1 MSLSANTTIAPNFV
15 QFFLGTPC
23 TTFVAASEYE
33 VHKILGSPRGGILM
47 SHEWVWLRYNKI
59 IAILTFESCEN
70 YNIQNS
76 KLKVSSRVFLIHPLI
91 ASLAIPM
98 S

>member
-1 MSLSANTTIAPNFV
+1 MILSANTTIAPNFV
-15 QFFLGTPC
+15 QFFWDTLYSLLA
-23 TTFVAASEYE
+23 VSEYE

>member
-15 QFFLGTPC
+15 QFFWDTLYSLLA
-23 TTFVAASEYE
+23 VAEYE

-47 SHEWVWLRYNKI
+47 SHEWVGLRYNKI